1 MLAIEVEFLTGVSV
15 AATPYRREDLEWPPH
30 PDRLFQALVAAWG
43 RNDPPDKDER
53 RALEW
58 LESLGGN
65 SLEIVAPAARP
76 RTVADIFV
84 PPNDMHTSGKIGS
97 RPPKKLATAIN
108 VVPEY
113 RKNRQRRTF
122 PATVVDPIFQTPHG
136 AAGTGMAAVRYVW
149 REAQGLNLH
158 RYALENLAKEVTYLG
173 HPHTLVR
180 VALFDDT
187 GTITR
192 NGSKWIGPEGRY
204 LRCPHVGRLDHL
216 ERRYRHSRTRAVN
229 ARPNPS
235 LVTREFHP
243 FGESKPPSTIFDSEN
258 FVSFEDA
265 GGFCPSL
272 SAFPLVAKR
281 LRDALLQIADEKGI
295 PIPPLLSGHDDDKR
309 PTKDTHLSIV
319 PLADIGWEHSQGR
332 LMGLAVVWPRKVKEE
347 DRRNVLRVLG
357 EFIKE
362 DGVNGS
368 AGSLHFGRNGSWRLA
383 LSPEPARAS
392 MKFRPR
398 YTQSAKRWG
407 TVLPAVLD
415 RHPKNRPAQDVA
427 AIVERACFNLGLP
440 REAVDGVRIDQL
452 HKYAA
457 VRAAPS
463 IGDVSRSLPKDS
475 PYRGR
480 PLAHLI
486 LNFRRRIQGPVI
498 LGAGRFRGLGLCLPL
513 A

>member
-15 AATPYRREDLEWPPH
+15 AATPYRREEPEWPPH

-43 RNDPPDKDER
+43 RNDSPDKDEKQ
-53 RALEW
+53 ALEW
-58 LESLGGN
+58 LEALGGDN
-65 SLEIVAPAARP
+65 LEIEAPAARP
-76 RTVADIFV
+76 RTVVDVFV
-84 PPNDMHTSGKIGS
+84 PPNDMHTP
-97 RPPKKLATAIN
+97 PPKKMGIS

-113 RKNRQRRTF
+113 RKNRRPRVF
-122 PATVVDPIFQTPHG
+122 PATVVDPIFETLGG
-136 AAGTGMAAVRYVW
+136 AVGADTAAVRYVW
-149 REAQGLNLH
+149 RETQDLDSH
-158 RYALENLAKEVTYLG
+158 RYALERLVKEVTYLG
-173 HPHTLVR
+173 HSHTLVR
-180 VALFDDT
+180 VALLDGA

-192 NGSKWIGPEGRY
+192 SGPKCIKPDGVP
-204 LRCPHVGRLDHL
+204 LRLPHARRLEYL
-216 ERRYRHSRTRAVN
+216 ERQYRCSMMSAANT
-229 ARPNPS
+229 RPNPS
-235 LVTREFHP
+235 LVTTEFYP
-243 FGESKPPSTIFDSEN
+243 PSESKPPGTLFEYEN
-258 FVSFEDA
+258 TVTFEDA

-295 PIPPLLSGHDDDKR
+295 PIPTLLSGHDSDTR
-309 PTKDTHLSIV
+309 PTRNTHLSIV
-319 PLADIGWEHSQGR
+319 PLADIGWEYSQGR
-332 LMGLAVVWPRKVKEE
+332 LMGLAIVWPRKVEDE

-357 EFIKE
+357 EFTKE
-362 DGVNGS
+362 DGKNGS

-383 LSPEPARAS
+383 LSLEPARAS

-398 YTQSAKRWG
+398 YTRSAKRWS

-486 LNFRRRIQGPVI
+486 LNFQRRIQGPVI

-513 A
+513 E